1 MSESTPVPP
10 TSAVPDPTPAAPD
23 LAPAVPRP
31 MPPVPDPLP
40 ASPSQSRW
48 SRALRWTTGLLVVF
62 ALGLGATWMVQVRP
76 LRQQVAVLEQEQGVL
91 QEGNAELQ
99 AQVTQMEGVRA
110 ENVALLVRQ
119 AKLDQSFALLKARV
133 STLRAQ
139 LILSAGGEAQEAAQA
154 LVSADSQL
162 AILEQALAGSQQ
174 EGVQILRERLALA
187 IGELESDP
195 FAARRDL
202 EVLANGLDTM
212 EMALSGG

>member
-10 TSAVPDPTPAAPD
+10 TSAVPDPTLAAPD
-23 LAPAVPRP
+23 LAPAAPKP
-31 MPPVPDPLP
+31 MPAIPNPKP
-40 ASPSQSRW
+40 ASPSKSRW
-48 SRALRWTTGLLVVF
+48 SRVLRWTTGLLVVF

-91 QEGNAELQ
+91 QAGIAELQ
-99 AQVTQMEGVRA
+99 AQVTQMEAVRA
-110 ENVALLVRQ
+110 ENVALLVGQ

-133 STLRAQ
+133 STLQAQ
-139 LILSAGGEAQEAAQA
+139 LVLSAGGEAQEAAQA

-162 AILEQALAGSQQ
+162 AMLEQALAGSQQ
-174 EGVQILRERLALA
+174 EDVQILRERLALA

-202 EVLANGLDTM
+202 EVLANGLDAM
-212 EMALSGG
+212 EKALSGG

>member
-10 TSAVPDPTPAAPD
+10 TSAVPEPNPDAPD
-23 LAPAVPRP
+23 LAPAVPD
-31 MPPVPDPLP
+31 PVS
-40 ASPSQSRW
+40 ASPSKSRW
-48 SRALRWTTGLLVVF
+48 SRVLRWTTGLLVVF

-91 QEGNAELQ
+91 QAGIAELQ
-99 AQVTQMEGVRA
+99 AQVTQMEAVRA
-110 ENVALLVRQ
+110 ENVALLVGQ

-133 STLRAQ
+133 GTLQAQ
-139 LILSAGGEAQEAAQA
+139 LILSAGGEAQKAAQA

-162 AILEQALAGSQQ
+162 AMLEQTLAGSQQ
-174 EGVQILRERLALA
+174 EDVQILRERLALA
-187 IGELESDP
+187 IRELESDP

-212 EMALSGG
+212 EKALSGG

>member
-10 TSAVPDPTPAAPD
+10 TSVVPEPTPVAPD
-23 LAPAVPRP
+23 LAPAVPKP
-31 MPPVPDPLP
+31 MPAVPDPIP
-40 ASPSQSRW
+40 ASPSKSRW
-48 SRALRWTTGLLVVF
+48 SRVLRWTTGLLVVF
-62 ALGLGATWMVQVRP
+62 ALGIGATWMVQVRP
-76 LRQQVAVLEQEQGVL
+76 LQQQVAVLEQEQGVL
-91 QEGNAELQ
+91 QAGIAELQ
-99 AQVTQMEGVRA
+99 AQVTQMEAVRA

-133 STLRAQ
+133 GTLQAQ

-154 LVSADSQL
+154 LVSADGQL
-162 AILEQALAGSQQ
+162 AMLEQALAGSQQ

-187 IGELESDP
+187 IRELESDP

-212 EMALSGG
+212 EKALSGG